1 MRAFFCLLV
10 LLIVNPMLQASTP
23 EWLMNTYSRSMGH
36 ILSVDNAISNPSNLS
51 LEEQTSININ
61 YSNDYLCKELS
72 SLQAAFIMPND
83 IVDWGA
89 LTSYYGYSN
98 YNELH
103 CGISVSKLLVDNFS
117 LGVRL
122 LYYRMD
128 YIGNEDVVNRVT
140 ADVGL
145 SFNIVDNLDMSM
157 LLTNP
162 IRVRYTTDLS
172 KYYLP
177 IYMALGLSYTP
188 TERVKV
194 QAEVAKDTNYPIE
207 GKIAL
212 SYHPVTSFDL
222 RVGICS
228 SPFIPT
234 LGVGLKRRKFN
245 IDVASSYHPELGF
258 SPSIGIVYIFK

>member
-1 MRAFFCLLV
+1 MRAFYCLLFS
-10 LLIVNPMLQASTP
+10 LLVSPLLQASTP

-36 ILSVDNAISNPSNLS
+36 IVSVDNAISNPSNLS
-51 LEEQTSININ
+51 FQDQTSINLN

-72 SLQAAFIMPND
+72 SLQAGFIMPND
-83 IVDWGA
+83 IVDWSA
-89 LTSYYGYSN
+89 LTAYYGYSN

-103 CGISVSKLLVDNFS
+103 CGITVSKLLVDNFS

-122 LYYRMD
+122 LYYRLD
-128 YIGNEDVVNRVT
+128 YIGNEEVVNRVT
-140 ADVGL
+140 ADIGL
-145 SFNIVDNLDMSM
+145 SFHIVDNLDMSM

-162 IRVRYTTDLS
+162 LRVGYTADLS

-188 TERVKV
+188 TEKIKV
-194 QAEVAKDTNYPIE
+194 LAEVAKDTNYPIE
-207 GKIAL
+207 GKLGL
-212 SYHPVTSFDL
+212 SYHPIESFDL
-222 RVGICS
+222 RVGVCS

-234 LGVGLKRRKFN
+234 LGVGIKMKKIN

-258 SPSIGIVYIFK
+258 SPSVGVVYIFK